1 MIATLIVGILI
12 FISFVIIS
20 CVLVYIGDKVA
31 TLLLGENKK

>member
-20 CVLVYIGDKVA
+20 CVLTYISDKVA
-31 TLLLGENKK
+31 TLILGENKK